1 MNNKFDRASAEHA
14 HFRIDEL
21 EKDFK
26 LMQESITS
34 IADSTAK
41 TARHNM
47 IIKYTLIG
55 GVGFFIIENLGI
67 IQAIK
72 LLA

>member
-1 MNNKFDRASAEHA
+1 MNNKFDRESAEHA

-26 LMQESITS
+26 IMQESITS

-47 IIKYTLIG
+47 IIKYTLLGGIG
-55 GVGFFIIENLGI
+55 FYIMENVGL

-72 LLA
+72 LLS